1 VFARSSWAVSASRIY
16 PCCHARASEWAR
28 ETKWERERERVKK
41 GGRER
46 ARESARARAF
56 KRPCVIVHFHERS
69 VLEKQLVV
77 WADELQEIEILKKT
91 SKF

>member
-16 PCCHARASEWAR
+16 PCCHARASERVSKRDQVRA
-28 ETKWERERERVKK
+28 RERESEKRRKGASEREPRVQETLCYCSFSWALCA
-41 GGRER
+41 GE
-46 ARESARARAF
+46 AT
-56 KRPCVIVHFHERS
+56 C
-69 VLEKQLVV
+69 L